1 MDRWSPA
8 LDAQAITAV
17 PRLIPIRHR
26 SLAGSVGPRQD
37 GAVDIDPA
45 HIRSFLAVV
54 RYGGYHRAADAL
66 HLTQPAV
73 SRHIRRLEQQLGEPL
88 FHRVGRGVELTAFG
102 ERAAAELADVLA
114 AHDQALVHLA
124 RESDGDGPFLL
135 GTVEHVVDPML
146 PALLGVFRDH
156 LGERPLTLRV
166 DRSLS
171 LAAAFAQGEVDA
183 AIVLDPGEVTGALD
197 FGPLT
202 LRWYVGAGVARAD
215 ELSDPLPMVAYDEPC
230 HMRDLAMARV
240 RSLGLAPAVRAQSPH
255 LSGIQSAV
263 RSGLGYA
270 LLAGGGDGLRPVS
283 RGPLA
288 EPIQSRLWLLLR
300 PGDEALAPPLRAAMW
315 RATADRLTVAA

>member
-1 MDRWSPA
+1 MMG
-8 LDAQAITAV
+8 V
-17 PRLIPIRHR
+17 
-26 SLAGSVGPRQD
+26 
-37 GAVDIDPA
+37 VDIDPA
-45 HIRSFLAVV
+45 HIRSYLAVV

-124 RESDGDGPFLL
+124 READGDGPFLL

-183 AIVLDPGEVTGALD
+183 AIVLDPGQAIGALD

-202 LRWYVGAGVARAD
+202 LRWYVGAGVAQAD

-300 PGDEALAPPLRAAMW
+300 PADEALAPPLRAAMW
-315 RATADRLTVAA
+315 RATADRRTVAA

>member
-1 MDRWSPA
+1 M
-8 LDAQAITAV
+8 
-17 PRLIPIRHR
+17 
-26 SLAGSVGPRQD
+26 
-37 GAVDIDPA
+37 DIDPA

-73 SRHIRRLEQQLGEPL
+73 SRHVRRLEQQLGEPL
-88 FHRVGRGVELTAFG
+88 FHRVGRGVELTTFG

-183 AIVLDPGEVTGALD
+183 AIVLDPGQVTGALD

-202 LRWYVGAGVARAD
+202 LRWYVGAGVAQAD

-300 PGDEALAPPLRAAMW
+300 PADEALAAPLRAAMW

>member
-1 MDRWSPA
+1 M
-8 LDAQAITAV
+8 
-17 PRLIPIRHR
+17 
-26 SLAGSVGPRQD
+26 
-37 GAVDIDPA
+37 DIDPA

-66 HLTQPAV
+66 HLTQPAI
-73 SRHIRRLEQQLGEPL
+73 SRHIRRLDEQLGEPL
-88 FHRVGRGVELTAFG
+88 FRRQGRGVELTAFG
-102 ERAAAELADVLA
+102 ERAAAELTEVLA

-124 RESDGDGPFLL
+124 RESDTDGPFLL
-135 GTVEHVVDPML
+135 GTVEHIVDPVL
-146 PALLGVFRDH
+146 PALLGAIRAHV
-156 LGERPLTLRV
+156 GERPLQLRV

-183 AIVLDPGEVTGALD
+183 AIVLDPGESSGALD

-202 LRWYVGAGVARAD
+202 LRWYVGGGVPQAD
-215 ELSDPLPMVAYDEPC
+215 ELPDPLPMVAYDEPC

-240 RSLGLAPAVRAQSPH
+240 RSLGLAPVVSAQSPH

-270 LLAGGGDGLRPVS
+270 LLADGGDGLRPVT

-288 EPIQSRLWLLLR
+288 ESIQSRLWLLLR
-300 PGDEALAPPLRAAMW
+300 PADQELAPAMRAAMW
-315 RATADRLTVAA
+315 RATAARRAVAA